1 MAHIHSVYDGDTHF
15 TIDPITRKIKNTTGK
30 VVLMQN
36 DHNSERFTFELPRYI
51 DGHDMSLCNK
61 VEVHYINI
69 DAKDKTQTNGV
80 YPVSDL
86 QISPDS
92 DDVVICSWLISQN
105 ATKRA
110 GSLSFVLRY
119 ACLDGE
125 IIEYQ
130 WFTDIHSGVSVAAS
144 ISNGETVVTEYAD
157 ILEQW
162 RLELLNASGGDS
174 PVIKRVESLDKDNM
188 VNLRDLEDGIYIL
201 TGYFKPFP
209 GSDSTLIVENGF
221 YMVARL
227 EEGSHLLAI
236 SPLNFKMTCHEI
248 LVDDTAE
255 EGFTYTNKRINLLDL
270 SQATAR
276 IADVELLAANWEGD
290 ESLYSQIVN
299 IDGITENSQVDLT
312 PSVEQLAIFYE
323 KDLGFVTENENGIVT
338 VYAIGQKPQ
347 NDYVIQVTITEVS
360 V

>member
-36 DHNSERFTFELPRYI
+36 DHNSERFTFEIPRYI

-80 YPVSDL
+80 YPVTDL
-86 QISPDS
+86 QISPNSEDI
-92 DDVVICSWLISQN
+92 VICSWLISQN

-144 ISNGETVVTEYAD
+144 ISNGEAVVEEYAD

-162 RLELLNASGGDS
+162 QQKLSNGAYQ
-174 PVIKRVESLDKDNM
+174 IQFVESLDAENA
-188 VNLRDLEDGIYIL
+188 VCLRDLESDLYIL
-201 TGYFKPFP
+201 HGYFKPFP
-209 GSDSTLIVENGF
+209 GSDSTLIVDKGF

-227 EEGSHLLAI
+227 DEGSHLLAI

-255 EGFTYTNKRINLLDL
+255 KGFTYTNDRINLLEL
-270 SQATAR
+270 SQSPVR
-276 IADVELLAANWEGD
+276 IDTIELLAAAWEG
-290 ESLYSQIVN
+290 ESSPYSQIVT
-299 IDGITENSQVDLT
+299 IDGITVNSQVDLK
-312 PSVEQLAIFYE
+312 PNAEQLSIFHN
-323 KDLGFVTENENGIVT
+323 KDLAFVTENEYGVVT
-338 VYAIGQKPQ
+338 VYAIGDKPA
-347 NDYVIQVTITEVS
+347 NDYTMQVSITEVRK
-360 V
+360 

>member
-1 MAHIHSVYDGDTHF
+1 MAHLHSVYDGDTHF
-15 TIDPITRKIKNTTGK
+15 EIDPITRKIKNTTGK
-30 VVLMQN
+30 VILMQN
-36 DHNSERFTFELPRYI
+36 DHNSERFTFELPRYM

-125 IIEYQ
+125 SIEYQ

-144 ISNGETVVTEYAD
+144 ISNGEAIVEEYAD
-157 ILEQW
+157 VLEQW
-162 RLELLNASGGDS
+162 RQNIVDGEYH
-174 PVIKRVESLDKDNM
+174 IKYVESLDDKNLIC
-188 VNLRDLEDGIYIL
+188 LRDLESGLYIL
-201 TGYFKPFP
+201 HGYFKPFP
-209 GSDSTLIVENGF
+209 DSDSTLIVDKGF

-227 EEGSHLLAI
+227 DEGSHLLAI
-236 SPLNFKMTCHEI
+236 SPLNFKTTCHEI

-255 EGFTYTNKRINLLDL
+255 KGFTYTSNRINLLDL
-270 SQATAR
+270 SQSTARSAAVDLLATA
-276 IADVELLAANWEGD
+276 WEG
-290 ESLYSQIVN
+290 EASPYSQIVAIN
-299 IDGITENSQVDLT
+299 GLTENSQVDLK
-312 PSVEQLAIFYE
+312 PNVEQLAIFHE
-323 KDLGFVTENENGIVT
+323 KDLAFVTENDGGIVT
-338 VYAIGQKPQ
+338 VYAIGQKPA
-347 NDYVIQVTITEVS
+347 NDYTIQVTITEVA
-360 V
+360 